1 MRYTC
6 SYFLIMK
13 KLFWLNPEGFSH
25 EITWDSS
32 MCSES
37 ERNSEFKELFS
48 NAFKQKLLPIQQQ
61 VMS

>member
-1 MRYTC
+1 
-6 SYFLIMK
+6 MK